1 MITQEQLQDRFVYI
15 NGTLIYRYSCGKRKL
30 GSSAGYMKSDGYWRV
45 YIHGKGYY
53 LHRLIWLY
61 HKGTNPTLELDH
73 INRNKSDNRIENLR
87 EVTHKEN
94 QSWMIGKLLYDHK
107 RRF

>member
-1 MITQEQLQDRFVYI
+1 MITQEELQKRFVYI
-15 NGTLIYRYSCGKRKL
+15 NGTLVYRYSIGNKKL
-30 GSSAGYMKSDGYWRV
+30 GSLAGYKKPDGYYRV
-45 YIHGKGYY
+45 YINGKGYY

-61 HKGTNPTLELDH
+61 HKGDLPILELDH

-87 EVTHKEN
+87 EVSHKEN
-94 QSWMIGKLLYDHK
+94 QSWMIGNSLYDRK